1 MPIDANGEVT
11 VEFLKSLA
19 SSVSAWVASLVEEIT
34 GILVC
39 LGNNSTVSAMSY
51 DLMLDIYTL

>member
-1 MPIDANGEVT
+1 MPIDVNGEVP

-39 LGNNSTVSAMSY
+39 LGKNSTVSAMS
-51 DLMLDIYTL
+51 